1 MTTIENLL
9 GADAGLATLLDQ
21 RRTIMELTEASGTA
35 VLTPREP
42 GGLPH
47 GLRAAIALRAAAAVQ
62 DEELM
67 AHYRARLETCPGGVG
82 FAAFAAPG
90 AMPEDERLAAILRH
104 ADLLT
109 AEPRQATRGDIEA
122 LEAAGVTEPD
132 IVRLAELCAF
142 LAYQARLLAGLRLL
156 RNAR

>member
-9 GADAGLATLLDQ
+9 GADARLATLLGQ

-47 GLRAAIALRAAAAVQ
+47 GLRAAIALRAAAVQ

-67 AHYRARLETCPGGVG
+67 AHYRAMLEACPGGVG
-82 FAAFAAPG
+82 FAAFAVPG
-90 AMPEDERLAAILRH
+90 TMPEDARLAAILRH

-109 AEPRQATRGDIEA
+109 AEPRQATRDDIEA
-122 LEAAGVTEPD
+122 LKAAGVTEPD

-142 LAYQARLLAGLRLL
+142 LAYQARLLMGFRLL